1 MAKGLEGVV
10 RPVIFPDIRP
20 RPRPALP
27 PQDDPTK
34 GFAVIQGNPAGST
47 SNSYS
52 FSVNASYTRPKETER
67 RVDVV
72 RVSQKGGGG
81 GDGDGGGES
90 FALRASNRSVGVSAR
105 AGDSG
110 DDNFVDI
117 QVANKITMEEPGAG
131 GKPSSRPFFYQRVQE
146 QDNIEILRR
155 DVIVKA

>member
-52 FSVNASYTRPKETER
+52 FSVNASYTRPMEKER
-67 RVDVV
+67 RVDEV
-72 RVSQKGGGG
+72 RVYQKGGGG
-81 GDGDGGGES
+81 SGEAS
-90 FALRASNRSVGVSAR
+90 AFAASARAPAVSAR
-105 AGDSG
+105 AASG
-110 DDNFVDI
+110 GINRDNFVDI

-131 GKPSSRPFFYQRVQE
+131 GKPSKRPFFYQRVQE
-146 QDNIEILRR
+146 QDNIEITRR
-155 DVIVKA
+155 DVIVK

>member
-20 RPRPALP
+20 RPKPALP

-52 FSVNASYTRPKETER
+52 FSVNASYTQPKETER
-67 RVDVV
+67 RVDEV
-72 RVSQKGGGG
+72 RVSQNGGGG
-81 GDGDGGGES
+81 GGGGTRS
-90 FALRASNRSVGVSAR
+90 ASVRAGISAH
-105 AGDSG
+105 ADGDSG
-110 DDNFVDI
+110 EDNFVDI

-131 GKPSSRPFFYQRVQE
+131 GKPSKRSFFYQRVRE

-155 DVIVKA
+155 DVIVK